1 MSLDMD
7 LTTKMAAFVKLTNI
21 SKENIWIS
29 YWLSLWTKLAQNIC
43 AFGSDIGLCYGTTD
57 EKGSVFFNWDS
68 DWIEIHL
75 VEKYLGINKIFL
87 NWTWKCSS
95 KRMHWDFLW
104 SMTTNELMTSHAV
117 SAGSSREL
125 SW

>member
-57 EKGSVFFNWDS
+57 E
-68 DWIEIHL
+68 
-75 VEKYLGINKIFL
+75 
-87 NWTWKCSS
+87 
-95 KRMHWDFLW
+95 
-104 SMTTNELMTSHAV
+104 
-117 SAGSSREL
+117 
-125 SW
+125 